1 MNALLLLPAVA
12 ALAAAPEKVPF
23 APGWSVR
30 LPAWEVAGEETVDT
44 PKTQGAAVCQI
55 RMTRKGEELPTAVLA
70 CRSALPMKAHLAA
83 LAERLNFKTR
93 HQADDYHGGKPSQDH
108 AVTAPDG
115 RKGLARTIAVDG
127 GSLALV
133 AIWNRPAS
141 KPSAMAVIESLR
153 REGGSAV
160 VRPRLTTGGGIGFSA
175 YDPGSGAG
183 TQRAPTASVTPVG
196 LQQAPASG
204 GGGGGSG
211 GSALDAISGGGTK
224 ISSAAAGPAASR
236 EDRAIPPEAMEF
248 LKNIPG
254 AGR

>member
-1 MNALLLLPAVA
+1 MMMPAAA

-23 APGWSVR
+23 APGWSIR
-30 LPAWEVAGEETVDT
+30 LPAWEIAGEESVDT
-44 PKTQGAAVCQI
+44 AKTKGAAICQI

-70 CRSALPMKAHLAA
+70 CRSGLPMKAHLAA
-83 LAERLNFKTR
+83 LAERLNFKTGHR
-93 HQADDYHGGKPSQDH
+93 GDDYHGGKPSQDH
-108 AVTAPDG
+108 AVSAPDG

-141 KPSAMAVIESLR
+141 KASAMAVVDSLR
-153 REGGSAV
+153 RESAAQAP
-160 VRPRLTTGGGIGFSA
+160 RPRLSSSGGIGFSA

-183 TQRAPTASVTPVG
+183 SQRAPTVSVAPVG
-196 LQQAPASG
+196 LDQPASG
-204 GGGGGSG
+204 GGSGASSSGGG
-211 GSALDAISGGGTK
+211 GSALDSVRGGPPR
-224 ISSAAAGPAASR
+224 ISSAAAGPAGSR
-236 EDRAIPPEAMEF
+236 EERAIPPEAMEF